1 MTRRL
6 RVGLVGPVATV
17 IPAPMNGSVEL
28 ITSLVCDGLV
38 ARGHDVTL
46 FGVSGTQTPAKL
58 HATFES
64 GYLDDAS
71 GMWPWE
77 MAELLNVAAAC
88 ERARD
93 FDVIHYQAAY
103 FPMTIAFSRLVN
115 IPLVQTVHHTPVP
128 SQLMMWRK
136 YADTHYVAI
145 SDYQAS
151 VMSGLR
157 SVTTVRHGLDT
168 HNFPFGAEP
177 DDYLVF
183 LGRFTPGKG
192 VLQAI
197 EVAKRTRRR
206 LMLAAPENDYYREQI
221 APHVDGERVRYL
233 GELDFGAKT
242 RLLARA
248 RALVYPVQ
256 EPEPFG
262 LVLVEAMAC
271 GTPVAALRRGAVP
284 ELVAEGV
291 GGCAFDDLDALVAG
305 LPSVDALD
313 RARVREHAVR
323 CFDAETMVDGYER
336 LYARLV
342 QP

>member
-1 MTRRL
+1 VL
-6 RVGLVGPVATV
+6 P
-17 IPAPMNGSVEL
+17 
-28 ITSLVCDGLV
+28 
-38 ARGHDVTL
+38 
-46 FGVSGTQTPAKL
+46 
-58 HATFES
+58 
-64 GYLDDAS
+64 
-71 GMWPWE
+71 
-77 MAELLNVAAAC
+77 
-88 ERARD
+88 
-93 FDVIHYQAAY
+93 
-103 FPMTIAFSRLVN
+103 
-115 IPLVQTVHHTPVP
+115 
-128 SQLMMWRK
+128 
-136 YADTHYVAI
+136 
-145 SDYQAS
+145 
-151 VMSGLR
+151 

-177 DDYLVF
+177 ADYLVF

-197 EVAKRTRRR
+197 EVAKRTRTR
-206 LMLAAPENDYYREQI
+206 LLMAAPENDYYRDAI